1 MKPTVIAEINCV
13 LFFFRSNYMAENS
26 SNGASSMASAS
37 ARSDDPAWAHGQV
50 VVDAKNSSIC
60 VHCSKRINGGGIT
73 RLKYH
78 LAGIKGQVE
87 ACKKVPPD
95 VKWQM
100 KQLIEDLTMEKEKRK
115 RLRTDI
121 GNSQSFSNDE
131 VEEGGSANPTLS
143 DIGSKANK
151 RLTMQGTSANR
162 KKMTSFVPRT
172 TPSSQP
178 SIKSAMASKE
188 KEHNARKV
196 MARWWYDV
204 NVPFNGAKS
213 YYYQPMIDAITS
225 MGSGFKGPSYHVL
238 RGSLLKDVVHDVHEY
253 LFEIKADWKLY
264 G

>member
-1 MKPTVIAEINCV
+1 
-13 LFFFRSNYMAENS
+13 MAENS
-26 SNGASSMASAS
+26 SSGASSMASAP

-50 VVDAKNSSIC
+50 VVGAKNSSIC

-73 RLKYH
+73 RMKYH

-121 GNSQSFSNDE
+121 GNSQSLSNDE

-151 RLTMQGTSANR
+151 RLTTQGTSANR

-172 TPSSQP
+172 TLSSQP

-188 KEHNARKV
+188 KKHNARKV

-213 YYYQPMIDAITS
+213 YLSTNDRRHSINGTW
-225 MGSGFKGPSYHVL
+225 F
-238 RGSLLKDVVHDVHEY
+238 
-253 LFEIKADWKLY
+253 
-264 G
+264 